1 MTPFL
6 TVDYSGGMLLEDKL
20 ILSGRVDDADN
31 NRWNYSVRPV
41 VDRSQPHRLDRLLT
55 RSAKRVFFSNRCGR
69 NWFLPLSR
77 AGFRGPGGPGPQ
89 AFHQQGASHQIPQFL
104 KPCNSIANP
113 FLKSQIRHWAQAS
126 HQGPQA
132 SHQLNPA
139 LPLSVNLN
147 FDASFICICIY
158 KTNSKQ

>member
-89 AFHQQGASHQIPQFL
+89 A
-104 KPCNSIANP
+104 
-113 FLKSQIRHWAQAS
+113 
-126 HQGPQA
+126 

-139 LPLSVNLN
+139 LPPPASGHMNAPRLNRSQTGRYSIDLLRKDGRLS
-147 FDASFICICIY
+147 C
-158 KTNSKQ
+158 TRTSKQVGK